1 VTPGRLGRA
10 LVFGAAVLLTA
21 SACTSAGTT
30 GGSGSPSGASTP
42 VTSSDTPTVSTPAPV
57 TSTSTSTP
65 APTPTTPTKTP
76 SPTATSPVSPTTCT
90 NVSVRVIRGGAE
102 RGREIAALQYTND
115 GSASCDIGGFPTVT
129 LLLHG
134 AAIGARSQPSG
145 RAAKTLTV
153 KPSETVESLLSDYS
167 TCQAPLSD
175 NVRVTVPGKSTAVVR
190 PIQLRACTLR
200 VDPLGPPA

>member
-65 APTPTTPTKTP
+65 APTPTKTP

-102 RGREIAALQYTND
+102 RGREIAALQYTNE

>member
-1 VTPGRLGRA
+1 MTPGRLGRA

-65 APTPTTPTKTP
+65 APTPTKTP

>member
-65 APTPTTPTKTP
+65 APTPTKTP

>member
-1 VTPGRLGRA
+1 MTPGRLGRA

-65 APTPTTPTKTP
+65 APTPTKTP

-200 VDPLGPPA
+200 V

>member
-1 VTPGRLGRA
+1 MTPGRLGRA

-65 APTPTTPTKTP
+65 APTPTKTP

-175 NVRVTVPGKSTAVVR
+175 NVRVTVPGESTAVVR